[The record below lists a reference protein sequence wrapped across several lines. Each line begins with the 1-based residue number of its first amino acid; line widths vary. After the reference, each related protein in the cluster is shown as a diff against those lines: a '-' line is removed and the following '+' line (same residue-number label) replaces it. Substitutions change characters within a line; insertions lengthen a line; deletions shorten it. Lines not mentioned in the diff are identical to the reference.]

1 MEVLIVDGVPT
12 KTHAEKLM
20 QWTKLIFLLQLGYLT
35 YRLTSVPNHWVHYMI
50 GFIVCGIYIPMC
62 GYKSA
67 KKMNHRNLSLFIGT
81 QSFFSFL
88 ALFDIVAVTVGL
100 TVLQNACEQ
109 CYAQFTAKDE
119 CELADSNNESVVIS
133 IESCLNFPD
142 SMEIAIYMFFMSCIL
157 FTGCWTIVVAQRAL
171 KEKYVVAHI
180 VHVAPNVERQVPVFE
195 GAVEEAVH
203 VVDFEGAIEEA
214 VHVVD
219 FEGAVEEAVE
229 EGSKGEMAEG

>member
-1 MEVLIVDGVPT
+1 
-12 KTHAEKLM
+12 
-20 QWTKLIFLLQLGYLT
+20 
-35 YRLTSVPNHWVHYMI
+35 
-50 GFIVCGIYIPMC
+50 
-62 GYKSA
+62 
-67 KKMNHRNLSLFIGT
+67 
-81 QSFFSFL
+81 
-88 ALFDIVAVTVGL
+88 
-100 TVLQNACEQ
+100 
-109 CYAQFTAKDE
+109 
-119 CELADSNNESVVIS
+119 
-133 IESCLNFPD
+133 
-142 SMEIAIYMFFMSCIL
+142 MFFMSCIL